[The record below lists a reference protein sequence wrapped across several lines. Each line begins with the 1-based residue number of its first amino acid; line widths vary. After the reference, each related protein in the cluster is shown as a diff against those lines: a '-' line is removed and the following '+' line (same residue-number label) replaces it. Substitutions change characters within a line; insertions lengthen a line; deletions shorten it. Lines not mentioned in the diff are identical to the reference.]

1 MKLLESVRMSRPIV
15 AIVGRPNVGK
25 STLFNRISGKRIAIT
40 EDTPGVTRDRIYAE
54 AEWLNKYFTL
64 IDTGGIEPASEDI
77 ILIQMKRQ
85 AEVAI
90 DTADIIIFLVDG
102 KNGVTSADKDVAEM
116 LRKSKKKIILA
127 CNKMD
132 KFVNEDNIFEFYELG
147 IGDPVSISSTEA
159 LGLGDMLDIV
169 IENFPEESETE
180 YNDEIIKVA
189 VIGKPNVGKSSLI
202 NKILGQE
209 RVIVSDIPG
218 TTRDA
223 IDTHFK
229 SKDHEFVFIDTAGI
243 RKRKKIYDNI
253 EKYSVVRSFAAV
265 ERADICLMIIDV
277 NEGVTEQDTKIAGYA
292 HENGKGII
300 VLVNKW
306 DLIEKDDKTYKTFI
320 DDVRNKF
327 PFMTYAPIFPIS
339 ALTGQRVNKILDE
352 ILEINSFRNMRIS
365 TGVLNDVINEAVLM
379 NQPRSVKGKRL
390 KILYVSQVS
399 VCPPKFVIFVNN
411 KELMH
416 FSYVRYLENKI
427 RENFLFKG
435 TPVVFSLKNRGD

>member
-1 MKLLESVRMSRPIV
+1 MSRPIV

-169 IENFPEESETE
+169 IENFPDESETE